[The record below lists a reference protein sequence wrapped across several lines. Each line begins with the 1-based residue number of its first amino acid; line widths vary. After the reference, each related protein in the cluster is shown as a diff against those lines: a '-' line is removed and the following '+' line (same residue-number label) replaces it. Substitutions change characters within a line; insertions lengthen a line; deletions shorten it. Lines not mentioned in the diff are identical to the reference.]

1 VLNSRIVGSTEAG
14 IRVEGAAM
22 RATVVGSAIGAA
34 NQANRVGIDLAAGVS
49 RVGLNPLPSN
59 LPKAT
64 VAIGSSLM
72 HFNAPAAVL
81 NSLYVGQTVSGNGI
95 PNGTV
100 IAAIHGPWITMSK
113 AGTNTALTNVRFG
126 LPSRNVIEHNLTG
139 ILMSGGANIVTNSD
153 IGNNV
158 YDGIKITGGTQYV
171 GLSPRI
177 SAQSNQIYANGRV
190 GVAVYGARQIIVG
203 NTFGAR
209 GANRGGNILVNDA
222 TPPEYRPVNPRG
234 GADRF
239 GNHHAPVNS
248 ISGAKRVTWRG

>member
-1 VLNSRIVGSTEAG
+1 
-14 IRVEGAAM
+14 
-22 RATVVGSAIGAA
+22 
-34 NQANRVGIDLAAGVS
+34 
-49 RVGLNPLPSN
+49 
-59 LPKAT
+59 
-64 VAIGSSLM
+64 
-72 HFNAPAAVL
+72 
-81 NSLYVGQTVSGNGI
+81 
-95 PNGTV
+95 
-100 IAAIHGPWITMSK
+100 
-113 AGTNTALTNVRFG
+113 
-126 LPSRNVIEHNLTG
+126 
-139 ILMSGGANIVTNSD
+139 VTNSD

-209 GANRGGNILVNDA
+209 GANRGGNILVNDM
-222 TPPEYRPVNPRG
+222 TRPEYRPVNPRG